1 MANSPYLSII
11 VPAYNEENRL
21 PSAIRHIQDF
31 LENEAYEAELII
43 VENGSSDK
51 TYEIAKQ
58 FADMHNNIKV
68 ISLDQAGKGR
78 AVKAGMLL
86 ATGEYRFLCDSDLS
100 MPITEL
106 PRFLPN
112 SATDEIEIVIGSRET
127 EGAKRFNEPDYR
139 HIGGRFVNI
148 LIRLLAIPKIQDT
161 QCGFKLFRADIA
173 NDVFSKQTVMG
184 FGFDIEI
191 LFIAL
196 KRGYAIKELGIPWY
210 YQDESKVSPL
220 KDTIKMF
227 FEIMQ
232 IRLNNL
238 KGRYE
243 KEI

>member
-106 PRFLPN
+106 PRFLP
-112 SATDEIEIVIGSRET
+112 SSTTDEIEIVIGSRET

-161 QCGFKLFRADIA
+161 QCGFKLFRAEVA

>member
-100 MPITEL
+100 MPITSCL
-106 PRFLPN
+106 DFCQAPPLM
-112 SATDEIEIVIGSRET
+112 
-127 EGAKRFNEPDYR
+127 
-139 HIGGRFVNI
+139 
-148 LIRLLAIPKIQDT
+148 RLK
-161 QCGFKLFRADIA
+161 
-173 NDVFSKQTVMG
+173 S
-184 FGFDIEI
+184 
-191 LFIAL
+191 
-196 KRGYAIKELGIPWY
+196 
-210 YQDESKVSPL
+210 
-220 KDTIKMF
+220 
-227 FEIMQ
+227 
-232 IRLNNL
+232 
-238 KGRYE
+238 
-243 KEI
+243 